1 MMEPVKGGRLV
12 NLPKK
17 AAELLDD
24 LRGGSY
30 ASYAI
35 RFAAG
40 FEGIKM
46 VLSGMS
52 SLEQVEDN
60 TGFMAD
66 FRPLNPEE
74 TKALA
79 QVCQVFRSMNLIACT
94 ACRYCEAGCPRKIHI
109 PDLFAVMNG
118 REIYQDWTGEFYYG
132 VHTNQAGRASDCVKC
147 GQCEEICPQKLPIR
161 ELLAKVAE
169 IFDKEKENA

>member
-1 MMEPVKGGRLV
+1 MEPVKGGRLV
-12 NLPKK
+12 NLPQK
-17 AAELLDD
+17 AAELLDA

-40 FEGIKM
+40 FEGIQM

-74 TKALA
+74 TGVLE
-79 QVCQVFRSMNLIACT
+79 QVCRVFRSMNLIACT
-94 ACRYCEAGCPRKIHI
+94 ACRYCEAGCPQNIHI

-118 REIYQDWTGEFYYG
+118 REIYPDWTGEFYYG
-132 VHTNQAGRASDCVKC
+132 VHTNQAGRAGDCVKC

-161 ELLAKVAE
+161 ELLAKVSE
-169 IFDKEKENA
+169 IFDKEKENG